1 MKRSMAPDIGLTPV
15 EQPVRTAEGGL
26 LSLRWSGRISVTR
39 RILAVNIFAVVVLAA
54 SFFYLDSYRTRLLDQ
69 WRNESQT
76 QAMIIAQ
83 SLSSAPSLLRDPVAM
98 RQLAVLSAARIR
110 VVDTNGS
117 VLVDVWPTADPR
129 YGYDD
134 PRNEPWNLQAARVLD
149 RIIDIIVGAPK
160 LRDFKDTIPPSRPPS
175 PFTDV
180 MNAPDRTPMISAF
193 APLPRGYV
201 VTTANARDI
210 TDTVRAERL
219 RLGLIIAAAILL
231 SVLLSL
237 FLARTIVQPL
247 RRLASAAVRV
257 RLGRARD
264 VTVPRLPRRNDEI
277 GMLARA
283 LSDMTTA
290 LRARIDAT
298 EAFAADVAHELKNPL
313 ASLGSAVDSLAVVQ
327 QTELKAQLIN
337 IIRGDV
343 RRLDRLISDIAGLS
357 RLDAQ
362 ITRTPFSRVNLCDLL
377 RRCTDSMQSRAGD
390 AGVTLNISP
399 LVGPTPM
406 VMADAGQLE
415 RMLANLIENAMSFA
429 PRGTEI
435 RLGSF
440 RSEETCQLWVED
452 DGIGIPPRDRDIIFE
467 RFHSYRPDDDAENKH
482 SGLGLAIVKTIVAAH
497 NGTVVA
503 ASHAD
508 GSTGARF
515 VVTLPAAQGQ
525 S

>member
-83 SLSSAPSLLRDPVAM
+83 SLSSAPSLLRDPHAM
-98 RQLAVLSAARIR
+98 RQLALLSAARLR
-110 VVDTNGS
+110 VVDAKGQ
-117 VLVDVWPTADPR
+117 VIADVWPTADPH

-134 PRNEPWNLQAARVLD
+134 PRYDPWNLKAARVLD
-149 RIIDIIVGAPK
+149 RIIDVIVGAPK
-160 LRDFKDTIPPSRPPS
+160 LHDFTDAVPASRPAIAY
-175 PFTDV
+175 TNV
-180 MNAPDRTPMISAF
+180 MNAPDRTPMISAY
-193 APLPRGYV
+193 APLPHGYV
-201 VTTANARDI
+201 VTTENARDI

-362 ITRTPFSRVNLCDLL
+362 MTRTPFSHVNLNDLL
-377 RRCTDSMQSRAGD
+377 QHCAESMQLRAVEG
-390 AGVTLNISP
+390 GVYLNISP
-399 LVGPTPM
+399 LVGPIPM
-406 VMADAGQLE
+406 VMADAAQLE
-415 RMLANLIENAMSFA
+415 RILANLIENALSFA
-429 PRGTEI
+429 PRGSEI

-440 RSEETCQLWVED
+440 RTDGTCQLWIED
-452 DGIGIPPRDRDIIFE
+452 DGVGIPPRDRDIIFE
-467 RFHSYRPDDDAENKH
+467 RFHSYRPDDEPENKH
-482 SGLGLAIVKTIVAAH
+482 SGLGLAIVKTIVEAH

-503 ASHAD
+503 TEHAD
-508 GSTGARF
+508 GSPGARF
-515 VVTLPAAQGQ
+515 VVTLPAAQGH